1 MSIPIHILFP
11 PSTQP
16 IIPRAPIPKIPKTT
30 AKPLDAN
37 YIFQSVKE
45 LEDYI
50 KNDIAAFAGQVVV
63 VDRDVYIITETGE
76 KPGYHKLQTEQSRI
90 IIDENDRICN
100 MQHNGKVISF

>member
-16 IIPRAPIPKIPKTT
+16 VISKTPKT
-30 AKPLDAN
+30 AAN
-37 YIFQSVKE
+37 FV
-45 LEDYI
+45 
-50 KNDIAAFAGQVVV
+50 GQVVV

-90 IIDENDRICN
+90 IIDENGRICN
-100 MQHNGKVISF
+100 ITEK

>member
-16 IIPRAPIPKIPKTT
+16 IIPKEPIPKMPKTT

-37 YIFQSVKE
+37 YIFRSVKE
-45 LEDYI
+45 LENYI
-50 KNDIAAFAGQVVV
+50 KNDIAAFVGQVVV
-63 VDRDVYIITETGE
+63 VDRDVYIITEAGE

-90 IIDENDRICN
+90 IIDENGRICN
-100 MQHNGKVISF
+100 MQHSGKVISF

>member
-11 PSTQP
+11 QPTQP
-16 IIPRAPIPKIPKTT
+16 LTRKIPKAT

-45 LEDYI
+45 LENYI
-50 KNDIAAFAGQVVV
+50 KNDAAVFVGQVVL

-76 KPGYHKLQTEQSRI
+76 KPEYHKLQTEQSRI
-90 IIDENDRICN
+90 KIDEDGYICN
-100 MQHNGKVISF
+100 IKD

>member
-16 IIPRAPIPKIPKTT
+16 VIRKIPEAT
-30 AKPLDAN
+30 AKSLDTN

-50 KNDIAAFAGQVVV
+50 KNDTAVFVGQVVL
-63 VDRDVYIITETGE
+63 VDRDVYVITETGE
-76 KPGYHKLQTEQSRI
+76 KPEYHKLQTEQSRI
-90 IIDENDRICN
+90 KIDEDGYICN
-100 MQHNGKVISF
+100 IKD

>member
-16 IIPRAPIPKIPKTT
+16 VISKMPKTA

-50 KNDIAAFAGQVVV
+50 KNDITVFVGQVVV

-76 KPGYHKLQTEQSRI
+76 KPGYHKLQTEQNRI
-90 IIDENDRICN
+90 IIDENGRICN
-100 MQHNGKVISF
+100 MQHNGKVISI

>member
-11 PSTQP
+11 PSTQSV
-16 IIPRAPIPKIPKTT
+16 ISKTPKTA

-50 KNDIAAFAGQVVV
+50 KNDITVFVGQVVV
-63 VDRDVYIITETGE
+63 VDRDVVESSILLYCNVPEIIELIISTLYRISLRKV
-76 KPGYHKLQTEQSRI
+76 KPAFGT
-90 IIDENDRICN
+90 N
-100 MQHNGKVISF
+100 

>member
-16 IIPRAPIPKIPKTT
+16 VIRKIPKAT
-30 AKPLDAN
+30 AKSLDTN

-50 KNDIAAFAGQVVV
+50 KNDTAVFVGQAVL
-63 VDRDVYIITETGE
+63 VDRDIYIITEIGE
-76 KPGYHKLQTEQSRI
+76 KPKYHKLQTEQSRI
-90 IIDENDRICN
+90 VIDEDGYICN
-100 MQHNGKVISF
+100 IKD

>member
-16 IIPRAPIPKIPKTT
+16 VIRKIPKAT

-50 KNDIAAFAGQVVV
+50 KNDIAAFVGQVVV
-63 VDRDVYIITETGE
+63 ADRDVYIITETGE
-76 KPGYHKLQTEQSRI
+76 KPGYHKLQTKQNRI
-90 IIDENDRICN
+90 IIDENGRICN
-100 MQHNGKVISF
+100 ITEK

>member
-16 IIPRAPIPKIPKTT
+16 VIPKMLKTA

-37 YIFQSVKE
+37 YIFRSVKE

-50 KNDIAAFAGQVVV
+50 KNDIAAFVGQVVL

-76 KPGYHKLQTEQSRI
+76 KPGYHKLQTKQNRI
-90 IIDENDRICN
+90 IIDENGRICN
-100 MQHNGKVISF
+100 ITEK

>member
-16 IIPRAPIPKIPKTT
+16 VIPKIPKTA

-50 KNDIAAFAGQVVV
+50 KNDITAFVGQVVV
-63 VDRDVYIITETGE
+63 VDRDVYIITEIGE
-76 KPGYHKLQTEQSRI
+76 KPRYHKLQTEQNKI
-90 IIDENDRICN
+90 IIDEYGCICDI
-100 MQHNGKVISF
+100 KD

>member
-11 PSTQP
+11 LSTQP
-16 IIPRAPIPKIPKTT
+16 IIRKIPKATT
-30 AKPLDAN
+30 KSLDAN

-50 KNDIAAFAGQVVV
+50 KNDTAVFVGQVVL
-63 VDRDVYIITETGE
+63 VDRDVYIITETGK

-90 IIDENDRICN
+90 KIDEDGYIWN
-100 MQHNGKVISF
+100 MKD

>member
-1 MSIPIHILFP
+1 MSIPIHILFL

-16 IIPRAPIPKIPKTT
+16 VIRKIPKAI
-30 AKPLDAN
+30 AKSLDTN

-50 KNDIAAFAGQVVV
+50 KNDTAVFVGQVVL
-63 VDRDVYIITETGE
+63 VDRDVYAITETGE

-90 IIDENDRICN
+90 KIDEDGYICN
-100 MQHNGKVISF
+100 IKD